1 MVLFIAIPHGSPN
14 AVDIIG
20 TENTLRSGVFN
31 IKPNPQNEVVIN
43 TVHKNKDIVLGK
55 HTTTINTI
63 LNNKNISRRPAR
75 HEEKKTI
82 LQAVMGTIIVHKDDS
97 KYHLNDHELTETDEF
112 YKHFEILR
120 FTEEFAQ
127 TCLETMIRSGGYDY
141 TILDKID
148 HSLYKDLYDYS
159 GLSHDLMLDWF
170 KEMYAAHIGGIMLR
184 KESIQAKGL
193 IPTIILSGK
202 KKISP
207 TNKHAD
213 FTETHSSQK
222 AHTGALSVQTQGNSL
237 KASILD
243 FDSIYSDT
251 TDEAN
256 LLNSAEIFKTAEK
269 KLELP
274 KSLDLEHEEK
284 RGNLTQESTANYR
297 QLRSPSAGH
306 ARNPTVPS
314 KIKPTTAISTKSDW
328 TKSWK
333 LENGT
338 TIAHYPG
345 YVELNGPIIDM
356 WGTKITLD
364 RKNIRGTIVNIHV
377 QADMTEEEFVEALRK
392 DENLV
397 DQP

>member
-1 MVLFIAIPHGSPN
+1 MVLFIAIPHCSSN

-43 TVHKNKDIVLGK
+43 AVHKNKDIVLGK

-82 LQAVMGTIIVHKDDS
+82 LQAVMGTIIVHGDDS
-97 KYHLNDHELTETDEF
+97 KYHINDHELTETDEF

-127 TCLETMIRSGGYDY
+127 TCLETMIRSGGSDY

-184 KESIQAKGL
+184 KEPIQAKGL
-193 IPTIILSGK
+193 IPTIDPTLLGK
-202 KKISP
+202 IRISP

-222 AHTGALSVQTQGNSL
+222 AHADALSAQTQDSSL
-237 KASILD
+237 KPSTLD

-251 TDEAN
+251 TDDAN
-256 LLNSAEIFKTAEK
+256 LLDSAKIFKTAEEK
-269 KLELP
+269 K
-274 KSLDLEHEEK
+274 
-284 RGNLTQESTANYR
+284 
-297 QLRSPSAGH
+297 
-306 ARNPTVPS
+306 V
-314 KIKPTTAISTKSDW
+314 
-328 TKSWK
+328 
-333 LENGT
+333 
-338 TIAHYPG
+338 
-345 YVELNGPIIDM
+345 
-356 WGTKITLD
+356 
-364 RKNIRGTIVNIHV
+364 
-377 QADMTEEEFVEALRK
+377 
-392 DENLV
+392 
-397 DQP
+397 